1 MKPEYIKIMQRKIHA
16 ANVLMGRQYSRPLCN
31 FNTYVSA
38 VCPCWRLSEKI
49 DADIESRYE
58 LACLI
63 TGIGTAERK
72 ASQYDKMYADYLVDW
87 FTDLNHEG
95 DLPPTPEE
103 WKIKELVP

>member
-16 ANVLMGRQYSRPLCN
+16 ANVLMGRQYHRPDCN

-49 DADIESRYE
+49 DTDIDPRYE
-58 LACLI
+58 IACII
-63 TGIGTAERK
+63 TGISTVERK
-72 ASQYDKMYADYLVDW
+72 PDKYIDLYADYLVDW
-87 FTDLNHEG
+87 FMNPANEG

-103 WKIKELVP
+103 WKINEKVQ